1 MEQGL
6 SPRRQPSR
14 TIDVVSKRVIQSRSY
29 PPLLAEAGVFLRKW
43 AKNGE
48 VVVLA
53 ATRSAADEFVRTN
66 AGAGL
71 LGVHRFTLTQFAASV
86 AARSLAEA
94 GLSMVTGLG
103 LEALAA
109 RAVFELNSSGRLS
122 YFGPV
127 AATPGFARVLAAT
140 LLELRSQG
148 VKTAELERVGKPG
161 LDLSRLGSFC
171 KNELA
176 TRSLADLPLLF
187 GFAAEASHRLLG
199 LPVICI
205 DPEIPHACEERF
217 LASVVGQAPEA
228 LAIHLSDDHSAYGRI
243 FGVQSE
249 TVAESSGNTSLDSA
263 RQWLFS
269 PRAPE
274 VRTADQSVQFFS
286 AAGEGM
292 ECVEIARRIV
302 ALAETGAAFDEV
314 AVVLRDPR
322 RYQALVEEA
331 LRRAAIPAYFSQG
344 ASRPDPAGRAFLAL
358 LACAA
363 EGCSASRFAEYLSLA
378 QVPDGPEMLA
388 GWEKLLVD
396 AAVIGGPARW
406 ERRLRGLQ
414 EEFRTRLAGAQDS
427 TEKER
432 IERRIAQLD
441 HLEIFAL
448 PLIAR
453 LDALPRRASWGLWL
467 EKLNE
472 LADSSL
478 RSPTSVLSVLE
489 ELEPMTEVGPVE
501 TNEVY
506 GVLEDR
512 LRFLQV
518 EPEGRRYGSVF
529 VCSIEEVRGRQF
541 PFIFLPGLAEGV
553 FPRRSLENPL
563 LLDRYRIELNAG
575 LLLKDDSVTRERLLL
590 IGAVASAS
598 RQLTVSYPSMDTTLS
613 RPRVPSF
620 YALEIVRAVEGKLPD
635 LAAFKKRTAA
645 AAHTRLSWPAPED
658 PQAAI
663 DDAEYDLASL
673 RPAIEGKR
681 GAKSSARYLME
692 VNVHL
697 ARSLRARGRR
707 WRPGW
712 FDADGLVDLD
722 SKALE
727 TLRQHSLT
735 RRSYSPS
742 ALQQFAVCP
751 YRFALRAI
759 FNLSPR
765 EDSVALE
772 QLDPLTRGAL
782 FHRAQFEYF
791 RGSERTLETAD
802 RVFSRV
808 AAEYAER
815 LAPAIARV
823 WSAEIEDLRTDFRAW
838 IREVAEHDSD
848 WSPVHFEF
856 GFGLQNDPRQPRD
869 PASTA
874 ESAVIFDGYRV
885 RGSMDLVEQHR
896 PSGALRVVDHK
907 TGKPPDKPPVSV
919 GQGTVLQPLL
929 YALAGEALWGK
940 PVESG
945 RLFYCTQRGGYQRI
959 DIAATPQAR
968 DRLHQVLRT
977 IEDAIQTGFLPAAP
991 SKDACVTCDYQ
1002 SVCGPYEEERLR
1014 RKKPEPLEPLDA
1026 VRALP

>member
-1 MEQGL
+1 M
-6 SPRRQPSR
+6 
-14 TIDVVSKRVIQSRSY
+14 IQSRSY
-29 PPLLAEAGVFLRKW
+29 APLLVEAGVILRDW
-43 AKNGE
+43 AKASE

-71 LGVHRFTLTQFAASV
+71 LGVHRFTLLQFAASV
-86 AARSLAEA
+86 AAPALADG
-94 GLSMVTGLG
+94 GLSMVSGLG
-103 LEALAA
+103 SEALAA
-109 RAVFELNSSGRLS
+109 RAAFELNSSGRLG

-127 AATPGFARVLAAT
+127 ASTPGFARVLAGT
-140 LLELRSQG
+140 LSELRSQG
-148 VKTAELERVGKPG
+148 VGPAELERVGKPG
-161 LDLSRLGSFC
+161 VDLARLGSFC

-176 TRSLADLPLLF
+176 TRSLADVPMLF
-187 GFAAEASHRLLG
+187 ELAAEASHRLLG
-199 LPVICI
+199 LPLICL
-205 DPEIPHACEERF
+205 DPEISDACEERF
-217 LASVVGQAPEA
+217 LTAVVGRAAEA
-228 LAIHLSDDHSAYGRI
+228 LAIHLSDDRSSSTRLGRI

-249 TVAESSGNTSLDSA
+249 GVAELAGNSSLDSA
-263 RQWLFS
+263 RRWLFS
-269 PRAPE
+269 PRVPE
-274 VRTADQSVQFFS
+274 VRTANESVQFFS

-302 ALAETGAAFDEV
+302 SLAENGAAFDEV

-344 ASRPDPAGRAFLAL
+344 ASRPDSAGRAFLAL

-378 QVPDGPEMLA
+378 QVPDGHEMLA

-414 EEFRTRLAGAQDS
+414 EEFRARLNGAADA

-432 IERRIAQLD
+432 IEHRIAQLD
-441 HLEIFAL
+441 HLETFAL

-453 LDALPRRASWGLWL
+453 LDALPRRASWGQWL
-467 EKLNE
+467 EWLNA

-478 RSPTSVLSVLE
+478 RSPASVLSVLE
-489 ELEPMTEVGPVE
+489 ELEPMSEVGPVE
-501 TNEVY
+501 VDEVY

-518 EPEGRRYGSVF
+518 EPDGRRYGSVF

-541 PFIFLPGLAEGV
+541 PLVFVPGLAEGV

-575 LLLKDDSVTRERLLL
+575 LFLKDDSVARERLLL
-590 IGAVASAS
+590 IGAVACAS

-620 YALEIVRAVEGKLPD
+620 YALEIVRAVEGRLPD

-658 PQAAI
+658 PRYAI

-722 SKALE
+722 GGALDV
-727 TLRQHSLT
+727 LRQYSLT

-765 EDSVALE
+765 EDAVALE

-791 RGSERTLETAD
+791 RESVKSFETGD
-802 RVFSRV
+802 LVFTRV
-808 AAEYAER
+808 AAEYEER
-815 LAPAIARV
+815 LAPAISRV
-823 WSAEIEDLRTDFRAW
+823 WTTAIEDLRIDFRAW
-838 IREVAEHDSD
+838 IRDVAEHESD
-848 WSPVHFEF
+848 WSPLRFEF

-869 PASTA
+869 PSSTA
-874 ESAVIFDGYRV
+874 AAAVILDGYQV
-885 RGSMDLVEQHR
+885 RGSMDLVEQHET
-896 PSGALRVVDHK
+896 SGALRIVDHK
-907 TGKPPDKPPVSV
+907 TGKPPVEIPVSV
-919 GQGTVLQPLL
+919 GRGTVLQPLL
-929 YALAGEALWGK
+929 YALAGAALWGK

-959 DIAATPQAR
+959 DIAITQEGR
-968 DRLHQVLRT
+968 DRLLQVLRT
-977 IEDAIQTGFLPAAP
+977 IEEAIQTGFLPAAP
-991 SKDACVTCDYQ
+991 GTDACKTCDYQ

-1014 RKKPEPLEPLDA
+1014 RKKTDPLEPLH
-1026 VRALP
+1026 ALRGLP